1 MLRRKSRQSRE
12 VEYGGRNC
20 QLYLDVARISPR
32 FLIEFKQ
39 NPKSDLVLAETGNEC
54 GVFVNLTASMVQ
66 NKACW
71 ECSSLICPCG
81 VHKTLLFK

>member
-1 MLRRKSRQSRE
+1 MLRRKSRQRRE

-54 GVFVNLTASMVQ
+54 GVFVNLTAKQGMLGMQ
-66 NKACW
+66 
-71 ECSSLICPCG
+71 
-81 VHKTLLFK
+81 LFNLPLRGS